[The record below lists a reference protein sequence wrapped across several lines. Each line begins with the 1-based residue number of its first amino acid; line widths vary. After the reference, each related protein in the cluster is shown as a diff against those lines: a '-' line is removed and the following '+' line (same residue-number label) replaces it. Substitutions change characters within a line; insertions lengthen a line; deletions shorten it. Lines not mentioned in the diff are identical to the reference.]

1 MQTKNFLPLR
11 SQRGV
16 TLVEV
21 IVVMLISTMLIM
33 VAALGIGVFFRKF
46 KELSAWAEL
55 QKDGWEC
62 LNTIKNGI
70 SVGTADDME
79 FIGVTNAVEIKLMNT
94 IGNTSSG
101 VEITT
106 PSNSSND
113 PPGRAQ
119 FYLYQGVVRCTYRH
133 KGRQN
138 GAPIYLFPSED
149 NVDRMTV
156 EKFQITKLNRE
167 PNQVLAIQVDLHA
180 RVKTGEKT
188 FKKIRYTTKMV
199 KK

>member
-1 MQTKNFLPLR
+1 MQTNNFQPLR

-70 SVGTADDME
+70 SVGTANDME
-79 FIGVTNAVEIKLMNT
+79 FIGVANAVEIKLMNT

-106 PSNSSND
+106 PSNSTNY
-113 PPGRAQ
+113 PPDGRIFTFTRESSAAPT
-119 FYLYQGVVRCTYRH
+119 GTR
-133 KGRQN
+133 
-138 GAPIYLFPSED
+138 GARMELRSTCFP
-149 NVDRMTV
+149 
-156 EKFQITKLNRE
+156 
-167 PNQVLAIQVDLHA
+167 A
-180 RVKTGEKT
+180 RTTSTG
-188 FKKIRYTTKMV
+188 
-199 KK
+199 